1 MAETASAPCAARRI
15 ARDRR
20 PCGGHALADETADR
34 INDMML
40 LIGATLDRADADK
53 IADATG
59 YDFHEGRP

>member
-1 MAETASAPCAARRI
+1 MTQDEWVKWRIGTAFLELVFQ
-15 ARDRR
+15 R
-20 PCGGHALADETADR
+20 PALADETADR

-40 LIGATLDRADADK
+40 LIGAALDKADADK